1 MSFLTSIRAILNAF
15 PKRKAQSTQAPA
27 ITDPFES
34 LWQEVDH
41 LLVESH
47 QEDLRNAHAAAAAGT
62 GPQQWDRDWI
72 EYNFDFH
79 DEASY
84 LASNWNWHS
93 TWDLIEALDWALAS
107 PQGQR
112 AQSMQDDQ
120 SSPWKST
127 LNLILA
133 MRPALVKHAHNLM
146 RSQAEGLHYSTEKKA
161 ELSYALNS
169 LLHLEEQE
177 A

>member
-1 MSFLTSIRAILNAF
+1 MTIFTAISAILNAF
-15 PKRKAQSTQAPA
+15 PFSPNQPAQAP
-27 ITDPFES
+27 ICVDPLES
-34 LWQEVDH
+34 MRQELDQ
-41 LLVESH
+41 LCVESH
-47 QEDLRNAHAAAAAGT
+47 QEDLKNAHAAAADGT
-62 GPQQWDRDWI
+62 GPQQWDREWI

-79 DEASY
+79 EEAAY

-112 AQSMQDDQ
+112 ALSMQDDRN
-120 SSPWKST
+120 SPWEST
-127 LNLILA
+127 LDLILA

-146 RSQAEGLHYSTEKKA
+146 RTQAEGLHYSTEKKA
-161 ELSYALNS
+161 ELSSELNR
-169 LLHLEEQE
+169 LLDCEEQE